1 MTSQEAAQAFLEA
14 GLSIPTFHRRVRS
27 GEIESVLPEGK
38 QRGAMYPREQVI
50 AAINKRGNKYRKT
63 KKKVTNSNPLKPSTF
78 SQATIEDMPE
88 MATLLETFYNAK
100 ISIEKRGA
108 WIQRNPQVA
117 YILRHEGKLVG
128 CTFLMPLSE
137 EKITQIL
144 TSQIKPPTKPD
155 EISLYEPGKHYTLYS
170 RATGVLQSVN
180 KKQRRHWAARL
191 ITGLINAVIELG
203 RHGIIIDKIYAQ
215 GDTKAG
221 EHALR
226 SLGFMQI
233 ELNAP
238 TTRKNFVLDMVKS
251 GSLHATKYK
260 AALNTWR
267 AQNEE
272 I

>member
-1 MTSQEAAQAFLEA
+1 MEDKSSITQQTELVTAQEAKRLFTQA
-14 GLSIPTFHRRVRS
+14 GLSAATFYRYVQA
-27 GEIESVLPEGK
+27 GQIESILPTGR
-38 QRGAMYPREQVI
+38 QRGAKYPKNQVLTALGKHSI
-50 AAINKRGNKYRKT
+50 TPA
-63 KKKVTNSNPLKPSTF
+63 VF
-78 SQATIEDMPE
+78 SQATVEDMPE
-88 MATLLETFYNAK
+88 IATLLETFYNAK
-100 ISIEKRGA
+100 ISVEKRGA
-108 WIQRNPQVA
+108 WIQRNPQAV

-155 EISLYEPGKHYTLYS
+155 EISLYEPGKQYTLYS
-170 RATGVLQSVN
+170 RATVVLQSVS

-191 ITGLINAVIELG
+191 ITGLINTVIELG
-203 RHGIIIDKIYAQ
+203 RNGIIIDKIYAQ

-221 EHALR
+221 ERALR

-233 ELNAP
+233 ELYAP
-238 TTRKNFVLDMVKS
+238 TARRNFVLDMAKS
-251 GSLHATKYK
+251 GSLYAAKYR
-260 AALNTWR
+260 AALNTWK